1 MRFFARLISMV
12 FPAASLFL
20 CLLLGGCSAG
30 PDAVVDTDTGEQMD
44 AHLFV
49 ADAAIQRLRLHRG
62 FSGHGVEGLDH

>member
-1 MRFFARLISMV
+1 MRFFARLISIV

-30 PDAVVDTDTGEQMD
+30 PDAVVDIDTGEQMD